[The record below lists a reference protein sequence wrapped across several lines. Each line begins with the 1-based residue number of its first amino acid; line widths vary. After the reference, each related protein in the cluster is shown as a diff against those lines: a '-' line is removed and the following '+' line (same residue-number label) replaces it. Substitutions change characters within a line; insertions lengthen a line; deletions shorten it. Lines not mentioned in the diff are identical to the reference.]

1 MRPTEILRQES
12 PHLTDARDRGKGVAL
27 FEIAMD
33 EETEFILSEIPD
45 VADIVRQECRLEGER
60 RGGPVDPSDVSV
72 QKRVAEILLNGEGE
86 RIRDLHR
93 RRNGEDSTRES

>member
-60 RGGPVDPSDVSV
+60 RGSPVDPSDVSV
-72 QKRVAEILLNGEGE
+72 QQRVAEIILDGEGQ
-86 RIRDLHR
+86 RIRDLR
-93 RRNGEDSTRES
+93 RRRKADESIREN